1 MKTLLAI
8 LLFAIPLAAQDARV
22 LPLSPVDAQ
31 TAKAKYEALQKAQ
44 KDWDD
49 FQEKIKQDYLVVPKG
64 DPEAGN
70 TIASGGLTS
79 WAGISYSDGSYVVK
93 SAVEKENDE
102 RKHPTMFE
110 RAGWENGAVF
120 TKDFRFLV
128 PKPSPEVKQ
137 NPFYVN
143 GSTPMVTW

>member
-70 TIASGGLTS
+70 TIASGGLTP

-93 SAVEKENDE
+93 
-102 RKHPTMFE
+102 TMFE

-137 NPFYVN
+137 NTFYVN
-143 GSTPMVTW
+143 GSTPIVTW

>member
-70 TIASGGLTS
+70 TISSGGLTFGR
-79 WAGISYSDGSYVVK
+79 AFHISDGSY
-93 SAVEKENDE
+93 
-102 RKHPTMFE
+102 PTMFE